1 MEIVK
6 TLEAADSFNA
16 TTLKQAC
23 FATIFTYGQ
32 HLLKDPAFKAL
43 SQPILL
49 ELLCYFAQQR
59 VSHMPELAAKPP
71 VLPPLPAKAPA
82 APAKAPPPQ
91 PPAAPVEAPPPQPP
105 AALVDA
111 PPPQPPAV
119 PVEAPPPPA
128 APVDAPRRQKG
139 GARRRTWTAAAHK
152 WLDGGAPA
160 AGATV
165 SGRTRSLRD
174 IDDAMRANDSKV
186 TAGTPAAGPAA
197 KKKKANVQSLCGE
210 GGWPGH
216 ASPP

>member
-6 TLEAADSFNA
+6 TLEAAESFNTPA
-16 TTLKQAC
+16 LKQAC

-82 APAKAPPPQ
+82 APAK
-91 PPAAPVEAPPPQPP
+91 APPPQPP

-174 IDDAMRANDSKV
+174 IDDAMRANDATA
-186 TAGTPAAGPAA
+186 TAGTPAPTPAT
-197 KKKKANVQSLCGE
+197 KRKRPNVQSLCGE
-210 GGWPGH
+210 GG
-216 ASPP
+216 